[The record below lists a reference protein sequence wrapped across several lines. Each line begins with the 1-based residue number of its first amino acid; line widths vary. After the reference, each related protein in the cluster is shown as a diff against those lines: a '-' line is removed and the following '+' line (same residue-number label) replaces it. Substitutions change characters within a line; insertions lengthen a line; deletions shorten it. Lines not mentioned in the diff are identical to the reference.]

1 MSQKKFTIGVIIS
14 STREGRMGE
23 RVAHFVKKA
32 IEKDHIVD
40 LIDPL
45 EVHLTETQQSM
56 NFMFNPGAV
65 PDNIKALND
74 RIKALDALVLVCAE
88 YNYSIPPGLSNL
100 LDNIPFTTTLWKP
113 VAFVNYSIGPFG
125 GTRAAMQLRVFVGAL
140 GMIAVP
146 KQVAIPVVNEALDE
160 HGTPKN
166 DKLNQELSMLLSHLY
181 WATDAL
187 KSQAAKSPYPQH
199 FPS

>member
-1 MSQKKFTIGVIIS
+1 MLTI
-14 STREGRMGE
+14 TRENTKKRKWFHLFPLWSHILAAFQRMSCYLYQWQLPCKHKNTCSV
-23 RVAHFVKKA
+23 RICNRAKINRFNYINSVF
-32 IEKDHIVD
+32 
-40 LIDPL
+40 LII
-45 EVHLTETQQSM
+45 
-56 NFMFNPGAV
+56 A
-65 PDNIKALND
+65 
-74 RIKALDALVLVCAE
+74 
-88 YNYSIPPGLSNL
+88 
-100 LDNIPFTTTLWKP
+100 
-113 VAFVNYSIGPFG
+113 GPFG